1 MISALSWIPRGVAK
15 LKLEHI
21 ADDDEHALQAMK
33 LYGSA
38 EANVATDGHSDLT
51 EDMDDMMSDENSDDV
66 NSSDSNGNGDG
77 GGSNLPGDDIARAKR
92 FAALL
97 KSDAAKSAGSAQ
109 ESKGAKGAQQISNSL
124 AELNMD
130 AYDDEDDGDEEMNRI
145 LGGGNPGM
153 AYYAD
158 PSDDPY
164 LNKDDQSDSEDE
176 IEYRETDLLIA
187 AARNEEDISHL
198 EIWVYEEGTE
208 QNPDGNIYIH
218 HSLLLPAFPL
228 CLAWGP
234 CDPTSGTVGGNFMA
248 VGSFEPGIEIWNLDV
263 VDAVEPVATL
273 GGADYEAARTNQ
285 ANGVAGSAT
294 SKKGNKGKKKGA
306 TPAPPEIPV
315 RPGSHKDAV
324 LGLAWNQEY
333 CNVLASGSADH
344 TVKIWDVTTQQPT
357 QTLTLHG
364 DKVQAVKWRPV
375 EASLL
380 LSGGYDRRLFLSDLR
395 APDAGASS
403 WNIDSDVESVAWNPH
418 DPHTFA
424 VSSEDGRVT
433 LFDTRKTA
441 ALESFH
447 AHKKAVTSVSFC
459 PCLDGVMVTGST
471 DGRAKV
477 WKRTDDGK
485 GFAEMA
491 CEKMG
496 VGAIFSAEYCRDA
509 PMLVAVG
516 GAEGTCSVWDTHV
529 AIA

>member
-38 EANVATDGHSDLT
+38 DADTGGDGHSDHS
-51 EDMDDMMSDENSDDV
+51 EDSDDMMSTSDD
-66 NSSDSNGNGDG
+66 DIDTKDGNG
-77 GGSNLPGDDIARAKR
+77 SNHPGDDVARAKR

-97 KSDAAKSAGSAQ
+97 KSDAGKTSGDTQ
-109 ESKGAKGAQQISNSL
+109 GGKGAQQISDSL

-130 AYDDEDDGDEEMNRI
+130 AYDDEDDADEEMNRI

-153 AYYAD
+153 AFYAD

-164 LNKDDQSDSEDE
+164 LSKDGQSDSEDE

-198 EIWVYEEGTE
+198 EIWVYEEGNE
-208 QNPDGNIYIH
+208 QSPDGNIYIH

-234 CDPTSGTVGGNFMA
+234 CDPGSGTIGGNFMA

-263 VDAVEPVATL
+263 VDAVEPVVTL
-273 GGADYEAARTNQ
+273 GGADYEAARQ
-285 ANGVAGSAT
+285 MLANSDAANAA
-294 SKKGNKGKKKGA
+294 SKKGKKEKKGGKKGGKKGKKGGD
-306 TPAPPEIPV
+306 APPEVPV
-315 RPGSHKDAV
+315 RPGSHGDAV

-344 TVKIWDVTTQQPT
+344 TVKIWDVATQQAT

-403 WNIDSDVESVAWNPH
+403 WTIDGDVESVAWNPH

-433 LFDTRKTA
+433 LFDTRNKE
-441 ALESFH
+441 ALYSFQ

-459 PCLDGVMVTGST
+459 PCLEGVMVTGST

-477 WKRTDDGK
+477 WKRADGGE

-516 GAEGTCSVWDTHV
+516 GAEGTCSVWDTRV
-529 AIA
+529 AMA